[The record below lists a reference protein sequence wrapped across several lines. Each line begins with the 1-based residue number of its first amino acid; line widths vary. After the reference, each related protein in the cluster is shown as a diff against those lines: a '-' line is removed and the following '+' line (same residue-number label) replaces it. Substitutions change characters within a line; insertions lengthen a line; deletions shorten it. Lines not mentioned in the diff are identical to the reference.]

1 MTMKSKLFITT
12 VSSVTIFLGVCTPIL
27 LLATA
32 KSSVSQT
39 STHSDRTELETFTLP
54 GEFIVQY
61 PRGWFVNHT
70 SNSGAYP
77 RELVMISN
85 EQLSGTEEVLT
96 TMIKT
101 DLQIVPG
108 SLEIVSNEMI
118 EGIAVNEGTI
128 ARRGNAFVG
137 GRDAVRLWA
146 SDSESD
152 FIVTL
157 IRYNDT
163 ETVQVVTF
171 YNQQTARFLPL
182 IQQIH
187 GSFRSLQE

>member
-1 MTMKSKLFITT
+1 ML
-12 VSSVTIFLGVCTPIL
+12 LGVYSPLLIL
-27 LLATA
+27 PTV
-32 KSSVSQT
+32 KSSIAQT
-39 STHSDRTELETFTLP
+39 PTRSDSTDLATFTLP
-54 GEFIVQY
+54 GEFILQY
-61 PRGWFVNHT
+61 PRGWFVTHS
-70 SNSGAYP
+70 SNSGAFP

-85 EQLSGTEEVLT
+85 EQFSGTAETLT
-96 TMIKT
+96 TMVKT

-108 SLEIVSNEMI
+108 SLEIVSDEMI
-118 EGIAVNEGTI
+118 EGIAVNQGTVT
-128 ARRGNAFVG
+128 RRGNALVG
-137 GRDAVRLWA
+137 GRDALRLWA

-163 ETVQVVTF
+163 ETVQIVTF
-171 YNQQTARFLPL
+171 YNQQTARLLPL